1 MKLPSIIALAALAW
15 TVGAGVALAHHSF
28 AMFDAEHP
36 IEVSGTVKE
45 FRFVSPHTLLILEV
59 KGTDGTTKDWM
70 LEGGAPGLLVR
81 EGMTSKSLKPGDE
94 ITAKINPLHSGAA
107 GGSYQP
113 ALLKFKDGS
122 PVVAPKYA
130 ARGVF
135 RRLGQGAAFRRKVS
149 AAQRPAFV
157 HQPSRWEE

>member
-1 MKLPSIIALAALAW
+1 MTVNTTKSAVRREAAVARGHQGNHIMKLQSVTTLAALAW
-15 TVGAGVALAHHSF
+15 VAGAGVALAHHSF

-36 IEVSGTVKE
+36 IEVSGVVKE

-59 KGTDGTTKDWM
+59 KGKDGNTAEWM

-81 EGMTSKSLKPGDE
+81 DGMTSKSLKPGDE

-113 ALLKFKDGS
+113 ILLKFKDGR
-122 PVVAPKYA
+122 PVVTPK
-130 ARGVF
+130 
-135 RRLGQGAAFRRKVS
+135 
-149 AAQRPAFV
+149 
-157 HQPSRWEE
+157 